1 MAYATTGIGRFSALW
16 RATRRSPNLTIGIVL
31 LLPFVLSALLAPLI
45 APYDPLAID
54 VNSRL
59 FPPSLDHLFGTD
71 ELGRDLFSR
80 VLYGS
85 RASFLVAIGIVAIG
99 TSGGT
104 VVGTVSGY
112 LGGWVDNALMRIV
125 DVFMAIPFMVIAL
138 ALTAALG
145 PSLINLVLAIGILS
159 IPVYAR
165 IARGLALSLR
175 GQPFVAA
182 SKTMGASHSYVMR
195 KHIMPNMV
203 SSMIVI
209 ASTGLSGAV
218 LTSSALSFI
227 GLGAQPP
234 MPELG
239 AIISGARSYIL
250 DEWWY
255 SLFPGLMLV
264 VAAFGFNL
272 IGDGLRDLL
281 DPRSQASK

>member
-1 MAYATTGIGRFSALW
+1 MRSASNSYYGTADTWRELRSSLNLLIG
-16 RATRRSPNLTIGIVL
+16 L
-31 LLPFVLSALLAPLI
+31 LLLSPFLIAALLAPVI
-45 APYDPLAID
+45 SPHDPLAVD
-54 VNSRL
+54 VSSRL
-59 FPPSLDHLFGTD
+59 LPPSSNHFFGTD

-85 RASFLVAIGIVAIG
+85 RASFLVAIGIVMIG
-99 TSGGT
+99 ASGGT
-104 VVGTVSGY
+104 VVGTISGY
-112 LGGWVDNALMRIV
+112 LGGRIDNILMRIV
-125 DVFMAIPFMVIAL
+125 DIVMAIPFMVIAL

-145 PSLINLVLAIGILS
+145 PSLVNLVFAIGLLS

-175 GQPFVAA
+175 AQPFIAA

-195 KHIMPNMV
+195 RHIVPNIV
-203 SSMIVI
+203 SSMVVV
-209 ASTGLSGAV
+209 ASTSLGGAV

-234 MPELG
+234 TPELG

-264 VAAFGFNL
+264 IAAFGFNL
-272 IGDGLRDLL
+272 MGDGLRDVL
-281 DPRSQASK
+281 DPQSRTAR